1 MRERETTDKCA
12 DIFIFLADLT
22 VIGLKIGGIIT
33 IPWVWLLAPI
43 WVTFL
48 VGLVIACIVLLLFL
62 GSCVIDKIEIISET
76 HLAEQGRVASSFL
89 FTQNIFI
96 KIYYLKNIILLKKLI
111 N

>member
-12 DIFIFLADLT
+12 DIFILLAVLT

-62 GSCVIDKIEIISET
+62 GTLVIDKNRNKGE
-76 HLAEQGRVASSFL
+76 
-89 FTQNIFI
+89 
-96 KIYYLKNIILLKKLI
+96 
-111 N
+111 

>member
-12 DIFIFLADLT
+12 DIFILLAVLT

-62 GSCVIDKIEIISET
+62 GTCVIDKIEIKE
-76 HLAEQGRVASSFL
+76 
-89 FTQNIFI
+89 N
-96 KIYYLKNIILLKKLI
+96 KNERY
-111 N
+111 

>member
-12 DIFIFLADLT
+12 DIFILLAVLT

-48 VGLVIACIVLLLFL
+48 VGLVIACIVLVLFL
-62 GSCVIDKIEIISET
+62 GTLVVDKIEIKE
-76 HLAEQGRVASSFL
+76 
-89 FTQNIFI
+89 N
-96 KIYYLKNIILLKKLI
+96 KNERY
-111 N
+111 